1 MNKNRLVYYMSIF
14 IFCGLLLSGCAEK
27 VDSAVNTTQE
37 EYSGAVSYLGPEGT
51 YTQEAVKQ
59 FFGSE
64 GDYRPQKNVKDAV
77 QKMLDGESIYAVIP
91 QENTI
96 GGPVYDYVDELLAHD
111 NIHII
116 GEVELPIRQALLVA
130 EGTRAEDILTVYS
143 HKQGLIQGKEW
154 LSNNLPKA
162 EVVEVSSTAEG
173 AKKVAESGTKDVAA
187 IASTG
192 AAEVYGLNI
201 LAENIQQN
209 DENKTRFY
217 VLADGAANIPDKG
230 TRVVFSATGEA
241 ENLPELLKRLDKADM
256 TIISIHDRPEKT
268 QLGHY
273 IYLFECIYRGY
284 DSYQKVS
291 ELDSFLFRYYGA
303 FDLR

>member
-1 MNKNRLVYYMSIF
+1 MDDKNRLVYYLNIF
-14 IFCGLLLSGCAEK
+14 FFLGLLLSGCAEN
-27 VDSAVNTTQE
+27 VDLTVNTTQE
-37 EYSGAVSYLGPEGT
+37 EYSGVVSYLGPEGT

-59 FFGSE
+59 FFGPE

-77 QKMLDGESIYAVIP
+77 QKMLDGESTYAVIP

-96 GGPVYDYVDELLAHD
+96 GGPVYDYVDELLAHE

-130 EGTRAEDILTVYS
+130 EGTKTEDILTVYS

-154 LSNNLPKA
+154 LSDNLPKA

-201 LAENIQQN
+201 L
-209 DENKTRFY
+209 
-217 VLADGAANIPDKG
+217 
-230 TRVVFSATGEA
+230 
-241 ENLPELLKRLDKADM
+241 
-256 TIISIHDRPEKT
+256 
-268 QLGHY
+268 
-273 IYLFECIYRGY
+273 
-284 DSYQKVS
+284 VS
-291 ELDSFLFRYYGA
+291 LSR
-303 FDLR
+303 